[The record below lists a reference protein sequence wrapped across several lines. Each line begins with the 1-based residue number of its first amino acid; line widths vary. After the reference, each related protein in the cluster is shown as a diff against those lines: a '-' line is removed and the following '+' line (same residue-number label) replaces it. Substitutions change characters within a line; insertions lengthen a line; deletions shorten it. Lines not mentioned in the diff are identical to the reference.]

1 MTVTETPPAAPATD
15 DAARPTAVAPTGLA
29 GVVGT
34 SDHKV
39 VGRLYIATSLLFIL
53 VSGVAGQLVAAERAD
68 LDVLD
73 NGTVFQIFTLH
84 SVSGTFLFLVP
95 MLLGIAMVIVPLQ
108 VGAST
113 IAFPRAA
120 AASYWTFLVGGV
132 LLLASYASD
141 GGPGGSSDAGINLWA
156 ASFAAVLLS
165 LILGSICVV
174 TTVAGLRARGMSTS
188 MVPMFSWSM
197 LVAGTVWIL
206 SLPVLVA
213 TLVLVYVDHQ
223 YGQQS
228 FGLEADMYERVVW
241 AFRQPQ
247 VYAYAVPALG
257 IITDAITTIGG
268 RKLSSRPAA
277 MGAIGLAGALGFGAF
292 LQRTIHPDAVEEP
305 LFVILSILA
314 ILPVLGLFGLWAD
327 VLRRGERRLASP
339 LVFSVAAG
347 LMLLVATLVGAT
359 LSIPAFDMT
368 GTTAE
373 YGQSHYALLATSIAA
388 VGGLWLWASKIFG
401 RRLPEGLGTV
411 AGLLLLV
418 GTILVSLPD
427 VISGAFGDS
436 DEATAGIEW
445 LNVVMAIGGLVAVA
459 GVLVVVAALVPALR
473 RRGDDELADDPW
485 GTGSTLEWA
494 TASPPA
500 YANFAEPPV
509 VTSATPLLDDAPDRT
524 AEGTTR

>member
-1 MTVTETPPAAPATD
+1 MTVTETPPEAQAAD
-15 DAARPTAVAPTGLA
+15 VARPAALPPTGLA

-39 VGRLYIATSLLFIL
+39 IGRLYIATSLIFVLI
-53 VSGVAGQLVAAERAD
+53 SGVAGQMVATERAD
-68 LDVLD
+68 IDVLD

-84 SVSGTFLFLVP
+84 SVSGTYLFLVP

-120 AASYWTFLVGGV
+120 AASYWTFLVSGV
-132 LLLASYASD
+132 LLVASYATD
-141 GGPGGSSDAGINLWA
+141 GGPGGGSDAGINLWA
-156 ASFAAVLLS
+156 ASFVAVVVSLL
-165 LILGSICVV
+165 LGSICVV
-174 TTVAGLRARGMSTS
+174 TTVAALRARGMSLS

-206 SLPVLVA
+206 SLPVLAAV
-213 TLVLVYVDHQ
+213 LVLVYVDHQ

-228 FGLEADMYERVVW
+228 FGLEADMYDRIVW
-241 AFRQPQ
+241 ALRQPQ

-257 IITDAITTIGG
+257 IITDSIVTISG

-292 LQRTIHPDAVEEP
+292 LQRTVNPDAVEQP
-305 LFVILSILA
+305 LFVILAMLA
-314 ILPVLGLFGLWAD
+314 ILPVFGLFGLWAD
-327 VLRRGERRLASP
+327 VIRRGERRLASP
-339 LVFSVAAG
+339 LVFSVAAA
-347 LMLLVATLVGAT
+347 LMLVVATLVGA
-359 LSIPAFDMT
+359 IVAVPAFDMT
-368 GTTAE
+368 STTAE
-373 YGQSHYALLATSIAA
+373 YGHSHYALLAASIAA
-388 VGGLWLWASKIFG
+388 IGGLWLWGSKIFG
-401 RRLPEGLGTV
+401 RRLPEGLGMV
-411 AGLLLLV
+411 AGLLLLL
-418 GTILVSLPD
+418 GTILLSLPD
-427 VISGAFGDS
+427 VISGAFGND
-436 DEATAGIEW
+436 DETAAGIEW
-445 LNVVMAIGGLVAVA
+445 LNKVTAVGGLVAVA
-459 GVLVVVAALVPALR
+459 GVLVAVVGLLTALR
-473 RRGDDELADDPW
+473 RRGPDGELADDPW

-509 VTSATPLLDDAPDRT
+509 VTSATPLLDAAPDRT